1 MFVDN
6 HIGCQAR
13 GSYLTVHFKN
23 AREVGRA
30 IRGMP
35 LVKAERYLNDV
46 IAHKQAVA
54 FTRYNG
60 GVGRH
65 AQGHMVK
72 APGNQCRWP
81 EAACKFF
88 LVLLTNLKANGEAK
102 GLNAKDLKISHV
114 QVNHAPVMRRR
125 TYRAH
130 GRISRIDLDEEL
142 MCSLSETSRSY

>member
-130 GRISRIDLDEEL
+130 GRISRINLDEEL
-142 MCSLSETSRSY
+142 ICSLPETSRSY